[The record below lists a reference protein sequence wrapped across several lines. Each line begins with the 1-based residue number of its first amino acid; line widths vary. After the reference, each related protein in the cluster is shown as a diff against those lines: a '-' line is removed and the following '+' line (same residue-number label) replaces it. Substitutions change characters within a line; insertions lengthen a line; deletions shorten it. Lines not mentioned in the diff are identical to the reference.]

1 MSSVDRGETIENAE
15 DDVRE
20 SKEESGSAADDQKQ
34 DDDDDDQTDGAPVPT
49 APPAE
54 LIEDS

>member
-1 MSSVDRGETIENAE
+1 MASVDRGETIENTEE
-15 DDVRE
+15 DVKE
-20 SKEESGSAADDQKQ
+20 SKEDSGSGGDDKKNG
-34 DDDDDDQTDGAPVPT
+34 DDDQTERSPVPT